1 MYTHTCGCK
10 RAIETWMSVTSEERF
25 GYFCTCE
32 RDADMRAILPYVSH
46 RRLPVDTEAP
56 VALL

>member
-1 MYTHTCGCK
+1 
-10 RAIETWMSVTSEERF
+10 MSVTSEERF